1 MPISLFIQMKLLTI
15 ESDQAIVC
23 VCARMNAP
31 MCVYGLGLG
40 WMGGDPWSEIG

>member
-23 VCARMNAP
+23 VRAHACEHVCVWARARMD
-31 MCVYGLGLG
+31 GRGSL
-40 WMGGDPWSEIG
+40 E

>member
-23 VCARMNAP
+23 VCARMHARV
-31 MCVYGLGLG
+31 CVWARARMDGRGSL
-40 WMGGDPWSEIG
+40 E